1 MKLLHYSFPL
11 ILSCYALTGCIGSD
25 SSSSAT
31 VGSDTYIALKEVG
44 GSLWGTHESLLK
56 TDGTQ
61 AGTQLIYDP
70 AAADDHSVYITELT
84 SLGDFV
90 YFKESLQ
97 DEDFSLLPPAPSR
110 TYNQLD
116 TNSNTITIQS
126 SFTNNEWFDH
136 FSTLHV
142 GGNIYT
148 YRIKTVTVSG
158 VTHSETDIVEYDNL
172 GAATDHSSIMSGHKL
187 SLATAP
193 IVVGTNIYFGANGS
207 SSGLIEFDT
216 LNSTATAI
224 SMPNSEFALSFSSV
238 SNTLYVSS
246 DQSNLYSYDT
256 VNGTLN
262 TTPVQA
268 GVVMSQN
275 ELDNIPENNGFLF
288 SSDQSNILA
297 FNTSTNTNTTL
308 DACINSN
315 FLYSNSTD
323 IYLVCHTP
331 AIGTTISHKR
341 IIKVDTSTSTP
352 TSTLYTNVDITDIH
366 NRTVVNG
373 GLFFTGYDANSS
385 ARKLWF
391 LGFTAAAPI
400 EITFG
405 NVTDV
410 ISSQDHLTEL
420 NGNLIFSGYNET
432 TQESHLYSYDVITT
446 NLTELY

>member
-1 MKLLHYSFPL
+1 MKLLHYSFP
-11 ILSCYALTGCIGSD
+11 IVLSCYALTGCIGSD
-25 SSSSAT
+25 SSSST
-31 VGSDTYIALKEVG
+31 VVGANTYIPLVETG
-44 GSLWGTHESLLK
+44 GSLSGTHESLLK

-97 DEDFSLLPPAPSR
+97 DEDVSFFLPAPSR

-116 TNSNTITIQS
+116 TNSTTITVQS
-126 SFTNNEWFDH
+126 SFTNNELFDH

-148 YRIKTVTVSG
+148 YRIKTMPVSG
-158 VTHSETDIVEYDNL
+158 VTDIVEYDNL
-172 GAATDHSSIMSGHKL
+172 GVATDHSSIMSGHKL

-193 IVVGTNIYFGANGS
+193 IVVGTNIYFGADGS

-224 SMPNSEFALSFSSV
+224 SIPNSEFALSFSSV

-246 DQSNLYSYDT
+246 NANNLYSYDT

-275 ELDNIPENNGFLF
+275 ELGNIPENNGFLF
-288 SSDQSNILA
+288 SSNQSNILA

-308 DACINSN
+308 NTCINSN
-315 FLYSNSTD
+315 FLYNNSTD
-323 IYLVCHTP
+323 TYLVCHT
-331 AIGTTISHKR
+331 ASNKHIV
-341 IIKVDTSTSTP
+341 KVDTSTSIP
-352 TSTLYTNVDITDIH
+352 ISTLHTNVNILNIQNHAT
-366 NRTVVNG
+366 VNG

-400 EITFG
+400 EIIFG

-410 ISSQDHLTEL
+410 ISSQDHITEL

-432 TQESHLYSYDVITT
+432 TQESHLYSYDVTTT